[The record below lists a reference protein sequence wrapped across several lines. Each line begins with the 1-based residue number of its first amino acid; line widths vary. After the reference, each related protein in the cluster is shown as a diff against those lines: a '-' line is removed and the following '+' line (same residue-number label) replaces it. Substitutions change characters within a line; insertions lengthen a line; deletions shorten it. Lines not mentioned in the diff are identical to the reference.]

1 MKQAEYQISLFDGDH
16 KLTID
21 KPIRLI
27 ELFAGYGSQALAL
40 KYLGA
45 NFEHWKICEWAV
57 KSIQAYKDLHFG
69 DDNTD
74 YSATKT
80 QDEVI
85 NYLYSKG
92 ISANYNEP
100 MTIDQINRLGEEK
113 QRVIY
118 NNLIATHNLV
128 SVCNCHASDLEIS
141 DTDKYTY
148 IMTYSFP
155 CQDLSLAGKGL
166 GMEKGSGT
174 RSGLLWEVE
183 RILDECNGNLP
194 QILLMEN
201 VPEVIGTNNSEHFSQ
216 WVAKLDSLG
225 YKSKWEILNAKDYG
239 VPQNRARCFMV
250 SWLGNYYYDFPKKV
264 KLEKRIKDILET
276 NVDEKYYL
284 NDDTIER
291 ISKWKS
297 QQQPLDHILND
308 NSCSPCLTARGGGEE
323 HSGMI
328 LYGEIKCNCVGML
341 GGKYEKMHDIAR
353 RVYDTNGIAPTQH
366 TCGGGNL
373 ETKII
378 DDNRFFK
385 QAFETAQENE
395 CSIGDTIDAY
405 NKKVN
410 QSGTSPTITTR
421 PEGFKTAILVVDGF
435 NQSIR
440 ADQTCFGTITRNV
453 GADLKR
459 NGQGL
464 IEIEPLALDEQNG
477 YIRQDGTVG
486 TLTTD
491 GSSPKHNNRIIEK
504 NLRIRKITPKECG
517 RLMGVRDKDIDTMA
531 VNQSNSSQYHLYGDS
546 IVVDVLMAI
555 FGQML

>member
-74 YSATKT
+74 YSAAKT

-85 NYLYSKG
+85 DYLYSKG

-100 MTIDQINRLGEEK
+100 MTIDQIKRLGEEK

-148 IMTYSFP
+148 TMTYSFP

-341 GGKYEKMHDIAR
+341 GGKYEKLHDIAR

-440 ADQTCFGTITRNV
+440 ADQTCFGTTTRNV

-464 IEIEPLALDEQNG
+464 IEIEPLAFDEQNG

-491 GSSPKHNNRIIEK
+491 GSSPKHNNRIIE